1 MLLYGSILFLYI
13 DTMKVKIFEVGPFME
28 NTYLLIKEGK
38 AILVDPGFYNETEYQ
53 TFTKTLTD
61 LGSKL
66 DAIILT
72 HAHVDHILGLHRVLK
87 DNKVNVYLNTQDLF
101 LWENFGSQATMFGLN
116 QVGFSFIPEALLASG
131 VFEISGFS
139 FECLYTPGHS
149 PDHTALYFKEEE
161 IVFAGD
167 ALFRESIGR
176 TDLYQGDFDLL
187 SQSIKEKLYTLPDS
201 TTVYPGHGPSTTI
214 GHEKTHN
221 PFVRG

>member
-1 MLLYGSILFLYI
+1 MNI
-13 DTMKVKIFEVGPFME
+13 KIFEVGPFME

-53 TFTKTLTD
+53 ALKKTLID
-61 LGSKL
+61 FNAELS
-66 DAIILT
+66 AIVLT
-72 HAHVDHILGLHRVLK
+72 HAHVDHVLGLQRVLK
-87 DNKVNVYLNTQDLF
+87 DFETNVYLNTQDLF

-116 QVGFSFIPEALLASG
+116 QVGFSFTPEALPTDG
-131 VFEISGFS
+131 DFELSGFS

-149 PDHTALYFKEEE
+149 PDHTSLYFKEEE
-161 IVFAGD
+161 FVIAGD

-176 TDLYQGDFDLL
+176 TDLYQGDFELL
-187 SQSIKEKLYTLPDS
+187 SESIKDRLYSLPDN

-221 PFVRG
+221 PFVRA